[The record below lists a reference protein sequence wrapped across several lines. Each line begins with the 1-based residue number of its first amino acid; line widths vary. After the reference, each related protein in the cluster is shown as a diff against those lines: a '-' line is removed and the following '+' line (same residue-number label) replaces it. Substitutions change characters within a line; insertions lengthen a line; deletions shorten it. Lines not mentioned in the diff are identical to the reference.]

1 MHYSKIAALAT
12 AGLLTLGLSG
22 CGTQPDG
29 SGSTPWQA
37 APEQAAPEQAP
48 VELTEASFV
57 KELTEAQTE
66 AATVHMTMT
75 YGGAAAEAA
84 GLAGAPME
92 ADVDVTDPENPA
104 MSMRMDLDGETFDM
118 VLVDGDLYMN
128 MGEMTAGKFVSLSE
142 ATGTDNPM
150 AEMFESLGDMTE
162 ASVQDMDPAAQLEGM
177 KDAITSFERS
187 GTETVDGTETDVYT
201 MSVDPQK
208 MTGPQVDGLPDE
220 ALSQMGEMEMVYYVG
235 KDSLPHKMDITMTM
249 EGQEMVM
256 SGSFSGWGEPLEIV
270 APAGDELIS
279 LDELM
284 GGPLG

>member
-12 AGLLTLGLSG
+12 GGLLALGLSA
-22 CGTQPDG
+22 CATQSGG
-29 SGSTPWQA
+29 SGGTPWQA
-37 APEQAAPEQAP
+37 ASPEQAP

-57 KELTEAQTE
+57 EELTEAQTE

-104 MSMRMDLDGETFDM
+104 MSMRMDLGGETFDM

-128 MGEMTAGKFVSLSE
+128 MGEMTSGKFVSLSD
-142 ATGTDNPM
+142 ALGTDNPM
-150 AEMFESLGDMTE
+150 AAVFETLGDMPQTNL
-162 ASVQDMDPAAQLEGM
+162 QGMDPATQLEGM

-201 MSVDPQK
+201 MSMDPQK

-220 ALSQMGEMEMVYYVG
+220 VLSQMGEMEMVYYVG
-235 KDSLPHKMDITMTM
+235 EDSLPHKMDMTMTI

-256 SGSFSGWGEPLEIV
+256 SSSFSRWGEPLEIV

-279 LDELM
+279 VDELM
-284 GGPLG
+284 GGSLG

>member
-1 MHYSKIAALAT
+1 MNYSKIAALAT
-12 AGLLTLGLSG
+12 AGVLTLGLGACATQSG
-22 CGTQPDG
+22 G
-29 SGSTPWQA
+29 SGGTPWQA
-37 APEQAAPEQAP
+37 ASSEEAPA
-48 VELTEASFV
+48 ELTQASFV
-57 KELTEAQTE
+57 EAVSEAQSE
-66 AATVHMTMT
+66 AATVHLTMT

-92 ADVDVTDPENPA
+92 ADVDVADPENPA
-104 MSMRMDLDGETFDM
+104 MSMRMDLDGETADM
-118 VLVDGDLYMN
+118 VLVDGDFFMN
-128 MGEMTAGKFVSLSE
+128 LGEMTSGKFLSLSE
-142 ATGTDNPM
+142 AAGSDNPM
-150 AEMFESLGDMTE
+150 AAMFESLGDMTE

-208 MTGPQVDGLPDE
+208 MTGPQVDSLPDE
-220 ALSQMGEMEMVYYVG
+220 VLSQMGEMEMVYYVG
-235 KDSLPHKMDITMTM
+235 KDSLPHKMDMTMTI

-256 SGSFSGWGEPLEIV
+256 SGSFTGWGEPLEIV

-284 GGPLG
+284 GGSLG